1 MTFRQHPAARP
12 AGLDDRTRRPSVTA
26 TAPTVTTA
34 TDRATLST
42 LLREGTRQVHREAE
56 TMGFIETLMSGGFGE
71 RGKAAYADLAA
82 QLLAIYRA
90 LEAASARIAATP
102 EGAAAEIVFAEL
114 ERTPQIEQ
122 DLEHLFG
129 ADWTAKI
136 TVLPA
141 TARYVARLDEIDS
154 LPRYAAH
161 AYTRYLGD
169 LSGGQIIRTMLQRH
183 YGLGDAGVSFYR
195 FEGIEKAKVFK
206 DVYRERLDAIRFDDE
221 GRAAVVAEAQEA
233 FRLNQALF
241 AELGDIHL

>member
-1 MTFRQHPAARP
+1 M
-12 AGLDDRTRRPSVTA
+12 TA
-26 TAPTVTTA
+26 TATA
-34 TDRATLST
+34 TADTLATEGATLSS

-56 TMGFIETLMSGGFGE
+56 TMGFIETLMSGGFGD

-82 QLLAIYRA
+82 QQLAIYGA

-102 EGAAAEIVFAEL
+102 EGAAAEIVFDEL

-122 DLEHLFG
+122 DLEFLFG
-129 ADWTAKI
+129 AEWAEKV

-141 TARYVARLDEIDS
+141 TARYVARLDAIDT
-154 LPRYAAH
+154 LPQYAAH

-169 LSGGQIIRTMLQRH
+169 LSGGQVIRTMLQRH
-183 YGLGDAGVSFYR
+183 YGFGEEGVSFYR
-195 FEGIEKAKVFK
+195 FDRIEKPKVFK
-206 DVYRERLDAIRFDDE
+206 DLYRERLDALRFDDE